1 MSSTPDGV
9 RGERREPVFI
19 ALLVAIALPFFLPER
34 LTPGPKWLLP
44 VVESAFLVAFAVMDP
59 GRIDRRSQVVRACRL
74 ALIGLLVFGAGWAT
88 TRLAIDLVEGGPGT
102 NNASELLTAGALVWA
117 DLVIVFAFL
126 YWELDSG
133 GPGERAH
140 PSSRLPDVAF
150 PQQLS
155 PAIAPPGWR
164 PVFVDYLYLGLTN
177 ALAFS
182 PTDAMPLTHWA
193 KLAMGLESL
202 VSLVILGLVIARA
215 VNVLG

>member
-1 MSSTPDGV
+1 M

-19 ALLVAIALPFFLPER
+19 TLAVAIALTVLMPER
-34 LTPGPKWLLP
+34 LTPGPRWLLP
-44 VVESAFLVAFAVMDP
+44 AAQGAFVVAFAVMDP
-59 GRIDRRSQVVRACRL
+59 GRIDRRSRVVRAFRM

-88 TRLAIDLVEGGPGT
+88 VQLVIDLIEGGPGT
-102 NNASELLTAGALVWA
+102 NSASELLTAGSLVWT
-117 DLVIVFAFL
+117 DLIIAFGFL

-140 PSSRLPDVAF
+140 QNPRLPDLGF
-150 PQQLS
+150 PQQLN
-155 PAIAPPGWR
+155 PAVAPPGWR

-182 PTDAMPLTHWA
+182 PTDAMPLTHRA
-193 KLAMGLESL
+193 KLAMGLESV